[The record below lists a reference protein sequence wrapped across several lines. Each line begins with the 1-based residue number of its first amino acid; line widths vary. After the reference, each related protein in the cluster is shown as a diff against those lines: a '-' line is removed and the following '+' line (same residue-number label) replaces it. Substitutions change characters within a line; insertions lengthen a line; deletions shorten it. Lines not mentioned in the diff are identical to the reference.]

1 MLLAVAIDF
10 QGISKAKPWYEK
22 AQATYTTCVDINNI
36 LGKMFHFNYVPLT
49 ILFDKKGKMVRSAQ
63 HCNISNQSQ
72 QNEILQ
78 WLQEGIVISHR
89 EKSKTTTTP
98 SVALRLQ
105 YAAFLLEKNHKQQAL
120 HQLQL
125 ALKQA
130 PNNWLI
136 RKQIWAIQNPER
148 FYNGDIDFDWQRQQ
162 KQKK

>member
-1 MLLAVAIDF
+1 MMSRFKRYLRIW
-10 QGISKAKPWYEK
+10 Q
-22 AQATYTTCVDINNI
+22 
-36 LGKMFHFNYVPLT
+36 
-49 ILFDKKGKMVRSAQ
+49 
-63 HCNISNQSQ
+63 
-72 QNEILQ
+72 
-78 WLQEGIVISHR
+78 
-89 EKSKTTTTP
+89 
-98 SVALRLQ
+98 LRLQ

-125 ALKQA
+125 ALKKA